1 VHSPWRHG
9 AVKPDLVLIDGRFR
23 LACFFHSL
31 LAAAPGTPILFDDY
45 TNRPHYQLVEEFCP
59 ISETEGRQALFRVP
73 AELDREAIGKELE
86 MLTMVR
92 D

>member
-1 VHSPWRHG
+1 VHSPWRRG

-23 LACFFHSL
+23 LACFLHPL

-45 TNRPHYQLVEEFCP
+45 TNRPPLPPGGGVLP
-59 ISETEGRQALFRVP
+59 
-73 AELDREAIGKELE
+73 DRA
-86 MLTMVR
+86 